1 MLNENEYRYEF
12 DVNRFLLNQLK
23 ENIDEVRSQPLKR
36 LIAENIYY
44 FNLFY
49 SMDDIDTSLNYIG
62 NEFKLYQ
69 NQDDII

>member
-1 MLNENEYRYEF
+1 M
-12 DVNRFLLNQLK
+12 K
-23 ENIDEVRSQPLKR
+23 VRSQPLKR

-69 NQDDII
+69 NQDLTFYC